1 VSLLEEMRV
10 IERALVDYFRC
21 PERFVKMSLASEL
34 SAEEGF
40 FRFGAHICYGQSSRG
55 SRSPVLVKDLY
66 DTAPAVT
73 AESGLLRVP
82 FDPSQ
87 VVDNL
92 RLERYIG
99 DTRSAAARRPTS
111 WQRRYY
117 SVRRFMPTV
126 LRRVLQRTYF
136 RDFKNLGFPRWPV
149 DDTVDQIL
157 ERLLLLSLR
166 SQAMAGVPF
175 VWFWPD
181 GAPSCA
187 IVTHDVETAVGRDR
201 CSWLMD
207 VDDSYGIKTSFQI
220 VPEERYTV
228 SLALLDEIRNRGFE
242 INIHDLN
249 HDGHLF
255 SDRAEFQRRAKR
267 INQYAREFDARGF
280 RSGQLYRD
288 PDWYEA
294 LDIAYDMSIPNTA
307 HLEVQRGGCCTVM
320 PYFIGD
326 IVELPL
332 TTTQDYSMFHILKDF
347 SNDVWKTQ
355 IESIVGGHG
364 LASFIAHPDYLGD
377 DDARQAYGA
386 LLDRLSRLR
395 EAGRCWVALPGEVE
409 RWWRQR
415 SRMTLAPDRDQ
426 WRIEGEGRERA
437 RIAYAELRGDDLI
450 YRVEP
455 ASASDTGTSGA

>member
-1 VSLLEEMRV
+1 M
-10 IERALVDYFRC
+10 IERALVDYYRC
-21 PERFVKMSLASEL
+21 PEHFVKMSLAGEL
-34 SAEEGF
+34 SADSGY
-40 FRFGAHICYGQSSRG
+40 FRFGQSICYGQTSCG
-55 SRSPVLVKDLY
+55 FRSPGPTNELY
-66 DTAPAVT
+66 DTAPAT
-73 AESGLLRVP
+73 TTETGLLRVP

-92 RLERYIG
+92 RLERYVA
-99 DTRSAAARRPTS
+99 DSRSLEDPRQTS

-117 SVRRFMPTV
+117 SFRRFMPV
-126 LRRVLQRTYF
+126 AMRRALQRTYF
-136 RDFKNLGFPRWPV
+136 RDWKKFRFPRWPV

-166 SQAMAGVPF
+166 SQGFARVPF

-187 IVTHDVETAVGRDR
+187 IVTHDVETSVGRDR

-207 VDDSYGIKTSFQI
+207 IDDSYGIKTSFQV

-228 SLALLDEIRNRGFE
+228 SRSLLDEIRNRGFE
-242 INIHDLN
+242 INVHDLN

-255 SDRAEFQRRAKR
+255 SDLTEFTLRAKR
-267 INQYAREFDARGF
+267 INQYAREFGARGF
-280 RSGQLYRD
+280 RSGQLYRH

-294 LDIAYDMSIPNTA
+294 LEIAYDMSIPSTA

-320 PYFIGD
+320 PYFIGQ

-332 TTTQDYSMFHILKDF
+332 TTTQDYSLFHILKDF

-355 IESIVGGHG
+355 IESIIGAHG
-364 LASFIAHPDYLGD
+364 LASFITHPDYLGED
-377 DDARQAYGA
+377 KARQAYQA
-386 LLDRLSRLR
+386 LLDRLSCLR

-415 SRMTLAPDRDQ
+415 SRLTLVPNDEG
-426 WRIEGEGRERA
+426 WRIEGEGKERA
-437 RIAYAELRGDDLI
+437 RIAYAELHGDELL

-455 ASASDTGTSGA
+455 GLLSDQGPSAS